1 VSKDTLRVLK
11 YQYCQRPKNNK
22 QEIVMITTWKVTLGS
37 PHTVQVDHIGMSG
50 KLMIKVDG
58 KEILQ
63 KTLSRGDDFEY
74 QFVIKEGIFQ
84 KGKPCLLRIVYKLEQ
99 LGGMGKVETW
109 DYELLVDGVKQ
120 KAGAA

>member
-1 VSKDTLRVLK
+1 MV
-11 YQYCQRPKNNK
+11 
-22 QEIVMITTWKVTLGS
+22 TTWKVMLGS

-50 KLMIKVDG
+50 KLMMKVDG

-99 LGGMGKVETW
+99 LGGMGKMETW
-109 DYELLVDGVKQ
+109 DYELLLDGVKQ
-120 KAGAA
+120 KAEAA